1 MDENNKNRY
10 SQIRH
15 EFLQKYNSELLPF
28 LLKFESERKS
38 VLLKA
43 NILFA
48 LSLAAVLALLYIYLA
63 PEGKKEGEIFMLLAI
78 PPSIWFWFQHKFETK
93 IKERIMPKVC
103 KCFGNLVWMNEI
115 TLNITKQT
123 LGERFYESS
132 GLVPASDMSKDDIF
146 IGDWDGV
153 NIDIVESSFSTG
165 SGKNRHSVFDG
176 VFVVLDM
183 NKSFSGHTVIK
194 PKQFIDLK
202 PFKHLNEIK
211 LEDVEF
217 NKTYKVYS
225 TDEVEARYLVTPSF
239 MERLKRMKVAFSAD
253 NVRCAFFDKYLI
265 IGLATTKDLFSI
277 ASIKK
282 PMNDSKQYFQMFEEM
297 LSIIKLIDHFKLNQ
311 KIGL

>member
-1 MDENNKNRY
+1 M
-10 SQIRH
+10 
-15 EFLQKYNSELLPF
+15 
-28 LLKFESERKS
+28 
-38 VLLKA
+38 
-43 NILFA
+43 
-48 LSLAAVLALLYIYLA
+48 LSLAVVLALLYIYLA
-63 PEGKKEGEIFMLLAI
+63 SEGKKEADIFMLLVI

-103 KCFGNLVWMNEI
+103 KCIGNLTWINAT
-115 TLNITKQT
+115 TLDINKLRTNPDDYKNP
-123 LGERFYESS
+123 LDEFFYVES
-132 GLVPASDMSKDDIF
+132 GLVPISKMSCDDIF
-146 IGDWDGV
+146 TGDWDGV
-153 NIDIVESSFSTG
+153 NLNIIESSFSTG
-165 SGKNRHSVFDG
+165 NGKYRHIVFDG
-176 VFVVLDM
+176 VFVVLNM
-183 NKSFSGHTVIK
+183 NKSFSGRTVIK
-194 PKQFIDLK
+194 QKEFLDSEPVDLGLK
-202 PFKHLNEIK
+202 PFEHLNEIK

-225 TDEVEARYLVTPSF
+225 TDEVEARYLITPSF